1 MHTTTRRTCTTS
13 TRTDRQPSRST
24 GNELQAPMGIVI
36 LGGLISATALN
47 MLVVPA
53 LYARFARPRTEKVAS
68 PSVDELPNDRG

>member
-1 MHTTTRRTCTTS
+1 
-13 TRTDRQPSRST
+13 
-24 GNELQAPMGIVI
+24 MGIVI

-68 PSVDELPNDRG
+68 PSVAELPNDRG